1 MGGGG
6 LRSVREET
14 GVLECVCAR
23 MLFQNQL
30 LKHEL
35 LEGIGKGIFFLKSHF
50 RGSLPP
56 PPARA
61 SVCLRRPVATLELS
75 GQF

>member
-35 LEGIGKGIFFLKSHF
+35 LEGIGKGIFFF
-50 RGSLPP
+50 FE
-56 PPARA
+56 
-61 SVCLRRPVATLELS
+61 VAL
-75 GQF
+75 